1 MSIKDKL
8 NTWLKENAPV
18 LTKVYENKYVEMA
31 YDRFAS
37 LPPQQQKQ
45 VTLGAVGGIA
55 ALVVGYLLLSYW
67 SLWSYSSQVRDA
79 EQMVTLLRDH
89 QRQTSQRGGEIELL
103 ERGNQLAPPGALKQH
118 LLTQGKMCN
127 ISPRMLQVEEQAD
140 QSASGSAE
148 GKGRQDIQIKQAKVT
163 LQRVNLEQVKA
174 FLENVEFSPYNLSV
188 SSLKITNDDKIRG
201 YMNVELSV
209 VAYLFQ
215 PGSES
220 L

>member
-1 MSIKDKL
+1 MALKDKVT
-8 NTWLKENAPV
+8 TWIKENAPM

-37 LPPQQQKQ
+37 LPPHQQKQ
-45 VTLGAVGGIA
+45 VTLGAVGGVA
-55 ALVVGYLLLSYW
+55 ALVLGYLMLSYW
-67 SLWSYSSQVRDA
+67 SLWSYSSQVRES

-89 QRQTSQRGGEIELL
+89 QRQTSQRGQEIEML
-103 ERGNQLAPPGALKQH
+103 ERGNQLAPRGALKQH
-118 LLTQGKMCN
+118 LLAQGKNCN
-127 ISPRMLQVEEQAD
+127 ISQRMLQVEEQDEPTAATGD
-140 QSASGSAE
+140 
-148 GKGRQDIQIKQAKVT
+148 GKGKQDIQMKQAKVT
-163 LQRVNLEQVKA
+163 LQRVNLDQLKA

-201 YMNVELSV
+201 YMNVEMSV